1 MAGPINL
8 GYVVT
13 DGNGFFITT
22 FVVPGTVG
30 GTHTVTATANQ
41 TGDPEGTFTG
51 TNADDE
57 FSVTPTLGISPTSFT
72 NDGTIVTVTGT
83 GLDYTAWYNLCLDN
97 KKDFYS
103 ANVLIDWG
111 RIMLDDAPP
120 WYWYE
125 YESAVTSYFQPNCTG
140 GIDFEFIA
148 AGFDAGTHVV
158 TIYKLVASHQLP
170 AIEDYVLFEV
180 TATETPVL
188 DKLDEIEEKLDD
200 IKDAVDEIDFSAI
213 GDDLEE
219 VIAEL
224 ASLDAIQTDVNSVL
238 SQLSD
243 IKALAQTAA
252 TQATSA
258 STSAGTAA
266 SSAEDA
272 ETAAESASAG
282 VAGISTAVYG
292 AIILSLVAAIA
303 SIVAV
308 ITLQRKVA

>member
-30 GTHTVTATANQ
+30 GTHTVTAQANQ

-51 TNADDE
+51 TYADDE
-57 FSVTPTLGISPTSFT
+57 FSVTPTLGISPTSIT
-72 NDGTIVTVTGT
+72 NDGSIVTVTGT
-83 GLDYTAWYNLCLDN
+83 GLDYAAWYNLCLDN

-140 GIDFEFIA
+140 GIDFEFVA
-148 AGFDAGTHVV
+148 AGFDVGTHVV
-158 TIYKLVASHQLP
+158 TIYKLVTSHQLP
-170 AIEDYVLFEV
+170 AIEDFVLFEV

-188 DKLDEIEEKLDD
+188 DKLDEIEEKIDD
-200 IKDAVDEIDFSAI
+200 IQDAVDEIDFSAI

-266 SSAEDA
+266 SSAQDA

-303 SIVAV
+303 SIIAV